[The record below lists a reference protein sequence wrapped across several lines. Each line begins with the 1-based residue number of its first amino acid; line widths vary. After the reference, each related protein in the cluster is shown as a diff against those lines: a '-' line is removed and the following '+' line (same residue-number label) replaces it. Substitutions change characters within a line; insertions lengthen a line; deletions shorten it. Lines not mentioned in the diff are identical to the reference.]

1 MPNAGQIPN
10 GRDILLKIRETNK
23 TKKVKVNTVGVFGTL
38 GGGNVVQEGE
48 SFLKELSE
56 NSGGKFVSTRK

>member
-1 MPNAGQIPN
+1 
-10 GRDILLKIRETNK
+10 
-23 TKKVKVNTVGVFGTL
+23 NTVGVFGTL